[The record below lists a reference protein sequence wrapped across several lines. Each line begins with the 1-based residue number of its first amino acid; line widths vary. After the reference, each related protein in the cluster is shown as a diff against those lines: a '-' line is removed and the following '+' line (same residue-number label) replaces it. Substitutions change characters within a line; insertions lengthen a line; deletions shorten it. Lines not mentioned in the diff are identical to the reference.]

1 MATVTVTFTITEL
14 CLRTGVSEE
23 ELTEIVGLGMIEPH
37 QPQAE
42 TWLFD
47 DSAVTIVH
55 RAVRL
60 RNELELDWPGIA
72 VALTL
77 LDENARLTREN
88 RLLQQR
94 LAQSA
99 CLQRGGLAV
108 VARELLQLSI
118 AIAVDAA
125 VADPQD
131 AGAQARRIER
141 RDRGADG
148 RAFVPGTVKDL
159 TIGGGDGAVDLG
171 DVVFGAHRDIEVD
184 TAVLC

>member
-37 QPQAE
+37 QPQA
-42 TWLFD
+42 D
-47 DSAVTIVH
+47 TIVH

-94 LAQSA
+94 LA
-99 CLQRGGLAV
+99 RFLAH
-108 VARELLQLSI
+108 
-118 AIAVDAA
+118 
-125 VADPQD
+125 
-131 AGAQARRIER
+131 G
-141 RDRGADG
+141 
-148 RAFVPGTVKDL
+148 
-159 TIGGGDGAVDLG
+159 
-171 DVVFGAHRDIEVD
+171 
-184 TAVLC
+184 

>member
-1 MATVTVTFTITEL
+1 M
-14 CLRTGVSEE
+14 SEE

-37 QPQAE
+37 QPQAD
-42 TWLFD
+42 TGLFD

-94 LAQSA
+94 PRASSPTDRGDIPGRGVPSSRRVAATPYPAYKLSA
-99 CLQRGGLAV
+99 
-108 VARELLQLSI
+108 
-118 AIAVDAA
+118 
-125 VADPQD
+125 
-131 AGAQARRIER
+131 AQAGEFPGSRKPGIALNPVTNR
-141 RDRGADG
+141 RDYARRRSRSPA
-148 RAFVPGTVKDL
+148 RAAP
-159 TIGGGDGAVDLG
+159 AP
-171 DVVFGAHRDIEVD
+171 
-184 TAVLC
+184 

>member
-37 QPQAE
+37 QPGR
-42 TWLFD
+42 TRLFD

-94 LAQSA
+94 LA
-99 CLQRGGLAV
+99 RFLAH
-108 VARELLQLSI
+108 
-118 AIAVDAA
+118 
-125 VADPQD
+125 
-131 AGAQARRIER
+131 G
-141 RDRGADG
+141 
-148 RAFVPGTVKDL
+148 
-159 TIGGGDGAVDLG
+159 
-171 DVVFGAHRDIEVD
+171 
-184 TAVLC
+184 

>member
-37 QPQAE
+37 QPQAD

-77 LDENARLTREN
+77 LDENARLTREIACCSSAWPASSPTDRATSRVAAF
-88 RLLQQR
+88 RLRAGWR
-94 LAQSA
+94 LR
-99 CLQRGGLAV
+99 LIR
-108 VARELLQLSI
+108 
-118 AIAVDAA
+118 
-125 VADPQD
+125 P
-131 AGAQARRIER
+131 
-141 RDRGADG
+141 
-148 RAFVPGTVKDL
+148 TN
-159 TIGGGDGAVDLG
+159 
-171 DVVFGAHRDIEVD
+171 
-184 TAVLC
+184 